1 MKKIIE
7 QIVAHLRGASIFS
20 RSEAIK
26 GQKSGGTRDGN
37 KVDWRDSKTGAGS

>member
-20 RSEAIK
+20 KSEAIK
-26 GQKSGGTRDGN
+26 GRKSGGVRDAN
-37 KVDWRDSKTGAGS
+37 KVDWREGGGNQG